1 MDVIRGQYATTCTLR
16 EYVHFYI
23 DKFEASDSLNELLD
37 TTLVACPAGTNLHLE
52 GCFNLAKVSSNSEPL
67 EAIIAEAAVKGN
79 ARDNILSRGFRRCN
93 EGDDQSRAS
102 NLMANVVKHC
112 HNSMVAYVQRPEF
125 EELHGLLGTDVFHYV
140 LKSLSLF
147 VKRGKS
153 AYIQVS
159 GMPLNEFMWN
169 DKEVAQEPKDEGWF
183 NKSLKLEIQLIVSY
197 NFSPV
202 L

>member
-1 MDVIRGQYATTCTLR
+1 MEVIRGHYAATCTLR
-16 EYVHFYI
+16 DYVHFYI
-23 DKFEASDSLNELLD
+23 DTFEASDILDELLD
-37 TTLVACPAGTNLHLE
+37 TTLVACPVGTNLHLE
-52 GCFNLAKVSSNSEPL
+52 GRFNLAKVSSNSELL
-67 EAIIAEAAVKGN
+67 EAIIAEAVKGN
-79 ARDNILSRGFRRCN
+79 ARDNILTCGFRSCN

-159 GMPLNEFMWN
+159 GMPLNEVMWN

-183 NKSLKLEIQLIVSY
+183 NKSFKLEIQVIVSY

>member
-1 MDVIRGQYATTCTLR
+1 MEVIRGHYAATCTLR
-16 EYVHFYI
+16 DYVCFYI
-23 DKFEASDSLNELLD
+23 DTFKASDSLNELLD
-37 TTLVACPAGTNLHLE
+37 TTLVACPVGTNLHLE
-52 GCFNLAKVSSNSEPL
+52 GRFNLAKVSSNSELL
-67 EAIIAEAAVKGN
+67 EAIIAEAVKGN
-79 ARDNILSRGFRRCN
+79 ARDNILSRGFRRYN

-125 EELHGLLGTDVFHYV
+125 EELHGLVGTDVFHYV

-159 GMPLNEFMWN
+159 GMPLNEVMWN
-169 DKEVAQEPKDEGWF
+169 DKEVTQEPKDEGWF
-183 NKSLKLEIQLIVSY
+183 IKSFKLEIQLIVSF
-197 NFSPV
+197 NFSLV